1 VWPTIKP
8 IKIWRSPPWGWKGD
22 EHRGMGGGNLGKDAP
37 TKLSKGRSG
46 EVGVKDACKLA
57 R

>member
-1 VWPTIKP
+1 MNP
-8 IKIWRSPPWGWKGD
+8 IKIWRSPPWGRKGD

-37 TKLSKGRSG
+37 TTLQNRRSG
-46 EVGVKDACKLA
+46 DVGVKDARQLA